1 MRTPVGR
8 TRKTLYL
15 MIALMVSAALAA
27 CGSGGSSTGAS
38 GTPGGGIAGPVSLNV
53 TLGGADV
60 APPVSEIPPGLL
72 APSARSRWVRR
83 LRR

>member
-8 TRKTLYL
+8 IRKALYL
-15 MIALMVSAALAA
+15 MIALMISAALAA
-27 CGSGGSSTGAS
+27 CGGGGSSTGAS

-60 APPVSEIPPGLL
+60 APPVSEIPASLL
-72 APSARSRWVRR
+72 APLGQVRRARR